1 MNKQN
6 FVSEARFNATQLI
19 NELFMLILWLENEQA
34 PKTGIGSSG
43 LVSDLIEVMDLNY
56 LHLLILDTI
65 QIKQLNLL
73 NLRVE

>member
-56 LHLLILDTI
+56 GIVRETALLWE
-65 QIKQLNLL
+65 KFK
-73 NLRVE
+73 